1 MMDCFM
7 AGTLLAGFGL
17 VWMLV
22 NWCQR
27 QVDSQESRR
36 VGVEQDASARNDWFP
51 AGRVSSIRLGASG
64 AILISKTRYR
74 RSFICCSWL

>member
-7 AGTLLAGFGL
+7 VGTLLAGFGLVWMLVNWCQRQVGACGMASFISTKGAPSMMDCFMVGTLLAGFGL

-27 QVDSQESRR
+27 QVDSQE
-36 VGVEQDASARNDWFP
+36 
-51 AGRVSSIRLGASG
+51 
-64 AILISKTRYR
+64 
-74 RSFICCSWL
+74 